1 MSNAFPD
8 ALETVL
14 GNGTLPLHKARRAM
28 GAVLGGGATPA
39 QAGAFIGAL
48 AMRGPT
54 CDEIVGFSQAV
65 RELGLKAKVAR
76 APLLDTCGTCAHG
89 VGAAG
94 AFNISTTVAFI
105 AAGAG
110 AAVAKQVSRSAG
122 GRCGS
127 ADVLEAMGVRI
138 EVAPELSARCVEEA
152 GVGFFLSSLFHPA
165 LDSVRPLRRE
175 LGVHTVF
182 DLLEP
187 LANPA
192 GASQQLLGVYAPGLV
207 PMLARALQAL
217 GSESAMVVSSRDGLD
232 EFSLAA
238 PAVVARLR
246 GGRIEEYE
254 VDPAALGFKPACN
267 ADLAGGDASANARIL
282 LGILKGERGPAFDV
296 ALLNA
301 AAALMVAGRAADF
314 KEGLAR
320 AAESVDA
327 CRALQALESV
337 RKLTGS

>member
-1 MSNAFPD
+1 MSQAFPE
-8 ALETVL
+8 ALQAVL
-14 GNGTLPLHKARRAM
+14 SGGSLPVHLARRAL

-39 QAGAFIGAL
+39 QTGAFIGAL

-65 RELGLKAKVAR
+65 RERCVKVQVAR
-76 APLLDTCGTCAHG
+76 APLLETYGTG
-89 VGAAG
+89 SPGT
-94 AFNISTTVAFI
+94 FNISTTVACI

-110 AAVAKQVSRSAG
+110 AAVAKQVSRATG
-122 GRCGS
+122 KRCGS
-127 ADVLEAMGVRI
+127 ADVLEAMGVRVDI
-138 EVAPELSARCVEEA
+138 APEQAARCVQEA
-152 GVGFFLSSLFHPA
+152 GVGFFLSSRFHPA
-165 LDSVRPLRRE
+165 LEAVRPLRRE

-192 GASQQLLGVYAPGLV
+192 GATHQLLGVYAAGLV

-232 EFSLAA
+232 EISLAA

-246 GGRIEEYE
+246 AGRIEEYE
-254 VDPAALGFKPACN
+254 MDAAALGLKPART
-267 ADLAGGDASANARIL
+267 ADLAGGDAEANARVL
-282 LGILKGERGPAFDV
+282 LSILKGERGPAFDV
-296 ALLNA
+296 ARLNA

-320 AAESVDA
+320 AEESVDS
-327 CRALQALESV
+327 CRALQALETV
-337 RKLTGS
+337 KKLSQA

>member
-1 MSNAFPD
+1 MSNAFPE
-8 ALETVL
+8 ALATVL
-14 GNGTLPLHKARRAM
+14 SNGTLPLHKARRAM
-28 GAVLGGGATPA
+28 GALLGGGATPA
-39 QAGAFIGAL
+39 QTGAFVGAL

-54 CDEIVGFSQAV
+54 CDEIVGFSQAL
-65 RELGLKAKVAR
+65 RELCLKVAVSR
-76 APLLDTCGTCAHG
+76 TPLLETCGT
-89 VGAAG
+89 GATG

-110 AAVAKQVSRSAG
+110 VAVAKQVSRPTG
-122 GRCGS
+122 KPCGS
-127 ADVLEAMGVRI
+127 ADVLESLGVRVEI
-138 EVAPELSARCVEEA
+138 SAPQAARCVEEA

-165 LDSVRPLRRE
+165 LESVQTLRRE
-175 LGVHTVF
+175 LGVHSVF
-182 DLLEP
+182 DLMEP

-192 GASQQLLGVYAPGLV
+192 GASQQLLGVYAAGLV

-217 GSESAMVVSSRDGLD
+217 GSQSAMVVSSRDGLD

-246 GGRIEEYE
+246 EGRIEEYE
-254 VDPAALGFKPACN
+254 MDAAALGFKPVRTE
-267 ADLAGGDASANARIL
+267 DISGGDAVARARIL

-301 AAALMVAGRAADF
+301 AAALMVAGQAADF

-320 AAESVDA
+320 AAESVDS
-327 CRALQALESV
+327 CRALQALETV
-337 RKLTGS
+337 RKLSRL

>member
-8 ALETVL
+8 ALAAVL

-28 GAVLGGGATPA
+28 GAMLSGGATPA
-39 QAGAFIGAL
+39 QTGAFVGAL

-65 RELGLKAKVAR
+65 RELGLKAKVSR
-76 APLLDTCGTCAHG
+76 TPLLETCGT
-89 VGAAG
+89 GAPG

-110 AAVAKQVSRSAG
+110 AAVAKQVSRPTG
-122 GRCGS
+122 KPCGS
-127 ADVLEAMGVRI
+127 ADVLEALGVH
-138 EVAPELSARCVEEA
+138 VDLPAPRAARCVEEA

-165 LDSVRPLRRE
+165 LDSVRLLRRE

-217 GSESAMVVSSRDGLD
+217 GSASAMVVSSRDGLD
-232 EFSLAA
+232 ELSLAA

-246 GGRIEEYE
+246 EGRIEEYE
-254 VDPAALGFKPACN
+254 VDAAALGFKPVRT
-267 ADLAGGDASANARIL
+267 ADLAGSDAAANARIL

-301 AAALMVAGRAADF
+301 AAALMVAGLAADF

-320 AAESVDA
+320 ATESVDS
-327 CRALQALESV
+327 CRALQALEAV
-337 RKLTGS
+337 RKLSTP

>member
-1 MSNAFPD
+1 MSGALSD
-8 ALETVL
+8 ALEAVL
-14 GNGTLPLHKARRAM
+14 GGGTLPLQRARRAM
-28 GAVLGGGATPA
+28 GAVLGGGATPS
-39 QAGAFIGAL
+39 QTGAFIGAL
-48 AMRGPT
+48 ALRGPT

-65 RELGLKAKVAR
+65 RELGLKAPVSR
-76 APLLDTCGTCAHG
+76 EPLLETCGT
-89 VGAAG
+89 GAAG

-122 GRCGS
+122 KRCGS
-127 ADVLEAMGVRI
+127 ADVLEALGVRADMP
-138 EVAPELSARCVEEA
+138 APLAARCVEEA

-165 LDSVRPLRRE
+165 LDSVRLLRRE
-175 LGVHTVF
+175 LAVHTVF

-192 GASQQLLGVYAPGLV
+192 GATQQLLGVYSATLV

-217 GSESAMVVSSRDGLD
+217 GSQSAMVVSSRDGLD
-232 EFSLAA
+232 ELSLAA

-254 VDPAALGFKPACN
+254 VDAATLGFKPACN
-267 ADLAGGDASANARIL
+267 ADLAGGDAAANARIL
-282 LGILKGERGPAFDV
+282 LGILRGERGPAFDV

-320 AAESVDA
+320 AAESVDS
-327 CRALQALESV
+327 CRALQALEAV
-337 RKLTGS
+337 RKLSAP

>member
-1 MSNAFPD
+1 MSNAFPE
-8 ALETVL
+8 ALESVL
-14 GNGTLPLHKARRAM
+14 GGGTLAVHRARRAM

-39 QAGAFIGAL
+39 QTGAFVGAL

-65 RELGLKAKVAR
+65 RELCLKAKVSR
-76 APLLDTCGTCAHG
+76 APLLETCGTG
-89 VGAAG
+89 VATVL
-94 AFNISTTVAFI
+94 NTSTTVAFI

-110 AAVAKQVSRSAG
+110 ATVANQVSRSSG
-122 GRCGS
+122 KRCGS
-127 ADVLEAMGVRI
+127 ADVLEALGVR
-138 EVAPELSARCVEEA
+138 VDLPAPLAARCVEEA

-165 LDSVRPLRRE
+165 LGAVRLLRHE

-192 GASQQLLGVYAPGLV
+192 GAAQQLLGVYAPGLV

-217 GSESAMVVSSRDGLD
+217 GSQSAMVVSSRDGLD
-232 EFSLAA
+232 EISVAA

-246 GGRIEEYE
+246 EGRIEEYE
-254 VDPAALGFKPACN
+254 VDAAALGFKPART
-267 ADLAGGDASANARIL
+267 ADLSDGDAAAHARIL

-301 AAALMVAGRAADF
+301 AAALIVAGRAGDF

-320 AAESVDA
+320 AAESVDS
-327 CRALQALESV
+327 CRALRALEAV
-337 RKLTGS
+337 RTLSHT